1 MSRMQQILDKAE
13 REGAALRT
21 QRVGAAIDRGI
32 AQRDRL
38 PPPVERERPASA
50 ERSSEY
56 RGLGEHFLPDRTP
69 IVPPAATAVAPST
82 LPVPVAP
89 LGSASATEPEPS
101 VVATVGTAPV
111 DPQPPSAR
119 LNPLLVAG
127 LAPKS
132 LAAEQYRQLRTR
144 LSLTEGA
151 SAIRTVLIT
160 SPQKGEGKSITSAN
174 LALTMAQELQRRV
187 VIVEADLRKPSLQ
200 QLFGLPQGP
209 GLSDYLT
216 GAADLDQV
224 TTVLPEYHLTVIPAG
239 STPGNPAEL
248 LGSTAMRRLLDH
260 LRTSF
265 DRVILD
271 TPPVLPLADVAILA
285 PLVDGAL
292 MVVRAG
298 YTPKPAIENALRA
311 FDSSRLLGIVLNESG
326 LEDDYRYEAIR
337 H

>member
-1 MSRMQQILDKAE
+1 MSRIQQILEKAE

-21 QRVGAAIDRGI
+21 SRVGV
-32 AQRDRL
+32 
-38 PPPVERERPASA
+38 PEREPSGERTRSA
-50 ERSSEY
+50 ESVALHSAPTMAEA
-56 RGLGEHFLPDRTP
+56 PAV
-69 IVPPAATAVAPST
+69 IVPGPAVPVATAVAA
-82 LPVPVAP
+82 PVAP
-89 LGSASATEPEPS
+89 PIAPAAPA
-101 VVATVGTAPV
+101 VVATVGAH
-111 DPQPPSAR
+111 PSADGAEHFTAR

-151 SAIRTVLIT
+151 NQIRTVLIT

-187 VIVEADLRKPSLQ
+187 VILEADLRKPSLQ
-200 QLFGLPQGP
+200 QLFGLPEGP
-209 GLSDYLT
+209 GLSDYLS
-216 GAADLDQV
+216 GAADLKQV
-224 TTVLPEYHLTVIPAG
+224 MKFLPDHHLTIIPAG
-239 STPGNPAEL
+239 ATPGNPAEL
-248 LGSTAMRRLLDH
+248 LGSTAMRRLLDS
-260 LRTSF
+260 LRTSY
-265 DRVILD
+265 DRVLLD

-285 PLVDGAL
+285 PMVDGTL

-311 FDSSRLLGIVLNESG
+311 FDSSRLLGVVLNESG
-326 LEDDYRYEAIR
+326 LEDDYRYEATK